1 MTDSTRPRT
10 CELPQLRPHPP
21 GPVDGLRTH
30 AAALRSH
37 ARTLRASAAALE
49 WPGPRGA
56 AFRAEVSTLADRC
69 ATAANGF
76 ALAAAQLD
84 EERRTG

>member
-1 MTDSTRPRT
+1 MTDTTRTRT
-10 CELPQLRPHPP
+10 RKCELPQLRPHQPAQAE
-21 GPVDGLRTH
+21 GLRTH
-30 AAALRSH
+30 EAALRRH
-37 ARTLRASAAALE
+37 AGRLRASAAALE

-56 AFRAEVSTLADRC
+56 ALRAEISLLADRC

-84 EERRTG
+84 EV